1 MRWRGL
7 PDGGYTLSGLREHTS
22 VNECCRMAKVV
33 NEFVGRISAAP
44 SGISLHRSS
53 LALAKQPQQRLNL
66 LIQRGEI
73 LFHNQMQRR
82 GATRAVVER

>member
-1 MRWRGL
+1 MGRWRSLGL
-7 PDGGYTLSGLREHTS
+7 PDGALLIRPTNPLMMFA
-22 VNECCRMAKVV
+22 CRPDKAQP
-33 NEFVGRISAAP
+33 P

-82 GATRAVVER
+82 GAARAVVER